1 MKMVEF
7 KGRDRRSVRILVGSQ
22 VLEGELNFTAPALAL
37 WERLPVSGQAS
48 RWGDELYF
56 YLPWELPIGEQQ
68 EVVEPGTLGYWPKG
82 PALCIFWGPTPV
94 SRQGECRA
102 YSPVCPVG
110 RVISDLGV
118 LAGIQ
123 DALVCLEAS

>member
-1 MKMVEF
+1 MDKTQLKE
-7 KGRDRRSVRILVGSQ
+7 GRRVRILVGSQ
-22 VLEGELNFTAPALAL
+22 VLEGELDFTASALAL

-56 YLPWELPIGEQQ
+56 YVPWELPIGEQQ
-68 EVVEPGTLGYWPKG
+68 EVVEPGTLAYWPKG
-82 PALCIFWGPTPV
+82 PALCLFWGPTPV

-110 RVISDLGV
+110 RVISGLSV

-123 DALVCLEAS
+123 DGLVCIEAA